1 MKNISIL
8 FITLL
13 LLLISVNYYVKN
25 KDLIILK
32 GTDSRKYRLL
42 DLPGKEKCL
51 EMLVLLNTNT
61 VKLVDLLKKNKT
73 EKKGINEVIKR
84 YNPDR
89 LSENLEN
96 RSLTAYSLNKGEEIC
111 VCLREPKDETKV
123 INDTNTLMFVL
134 IHELSHLMTEEI
146 GHTDDFWKNM
156 AFLLKKGNECGVYN
170 PINYSESPVMYCGVN
185 VNQTPYIFK

>member
-8 FITLL
+8 FVTLL
-13 LLLISVNYYVKN
+13 ILLILVNYYVKN

-32 GTDSRKYRLL
+32 GTDNRKYRLL

-51 EMLVLLNTNT
+51 EMLVLLNNNT
-61 VKLVDLLKKNKT
+61 IKIIELLKKNKN
-73 EKKGINEVIKR
+73 EKKGINQVIKR
-84 YNPDR
+84 YNPDT

-96 RSLTAYSLNKGEEIC
+96 RSLTAYSLNKGEQIC
-111 VCLREPKDETKV
+111 ICLREPKDENKIIT
-123 INDTNTLMFVL
+123 DENTLMFVL
-134 IHELSHLMTEEI
+134 IHELAHLMTEEI
-146 GHTDDFWKNM
+146 GHTDNFWKNM
-156 AFLLKKGNECGVYN
+156 AFLLEKGNECGVYN

>member
-32 GTDSRKYRLL
+32 GTDNRKYRLL

-51 EMLVLLNTNT
+51 EMLVLLNNNT
-61 VKLVDLLKKNKT
+61 MKIVELLKKNKD
-73 EKKGINEVIKR
+73 EKKGIDEVIKR

-123 INDTNTLMFVL
+123 IDDINTLMFVL
-134 IHELSHLMTEEI
+134 IHELAHLMTEEI
-146 GHTDDFWKNM
+146 GHTDNFWRNM
-156 AFLLKKGNECGVYN
+156 AFLLEKGNKCGVYN